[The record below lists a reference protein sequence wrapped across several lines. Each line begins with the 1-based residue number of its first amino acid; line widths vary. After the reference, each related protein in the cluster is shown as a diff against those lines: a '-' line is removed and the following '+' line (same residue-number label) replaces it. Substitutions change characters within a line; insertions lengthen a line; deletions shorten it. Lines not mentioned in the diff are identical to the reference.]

1 MLRITLKRVTLINK
15 LKSAADRILP
25 TTGTL
30 SQMGMEHIQQF
41 QGITSLHNLF
51 LEQ

>member
-1 MLRITLKRVTLINK
+1 MLRITSKRVTLINK

-25 TTGTL
+25 TGTL
-30 SQMGMEHIQQF
+30 SQMVIEHIQQF
-41 QGITSLHNLF
+41 QDISSLHNLF